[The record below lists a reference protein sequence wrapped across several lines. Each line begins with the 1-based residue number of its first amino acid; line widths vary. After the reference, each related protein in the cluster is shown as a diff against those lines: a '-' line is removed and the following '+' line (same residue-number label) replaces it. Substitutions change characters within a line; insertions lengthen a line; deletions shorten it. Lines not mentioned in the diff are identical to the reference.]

1 MKHIFFD
8 IDRTIFNTDSWYE
21 TNRLKVVELFNSKY
35 LTDGISTYE
44 IFIGLL
50 KQRGINKN
58 TNIKK
63 TIVELSQVLKLDEK
77 EFLDDMIDIILTEDY
92 TKLVYDGVFDFL
104 EEIFGKFRVGIFS
117 EGDPWFQNIKL
128 DKSGLSKY
136 FVKERKYYFKNK
148 LVNIAALPTG
158 CVLFDDSDKVGKA
171 IECQRK
177 DIIFK
182 KVNKNYGIG
191 EFNPV
196 DIINEFKGMKYYE

>member
-117 EGDPWFQNIKL
+117 EVDPWFQNIKL
-128 DKSGLSKY
+128 YK
-136 FVKERKYYFKNK
+136 
-148 LVNIAALPTG
+148 
-158 CVLFDDSDKVGKA
+158 
-171 IECQRK
+171 
-177 DIIFK
+177 
-182 KVNKNYGIG
+182 
-191 EFNPV
+191 
-196 DIINEFKGMKYYE
+196 